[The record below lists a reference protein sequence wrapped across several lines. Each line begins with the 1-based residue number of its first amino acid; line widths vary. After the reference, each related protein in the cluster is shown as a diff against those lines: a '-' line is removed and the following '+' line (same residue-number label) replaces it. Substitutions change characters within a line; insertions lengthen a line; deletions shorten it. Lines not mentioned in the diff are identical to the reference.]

1 MSKHGPI
8 ELFSENNFV
17 RSRLTGTMIARNSEA
32 FRHEREIEFLCS
44 LSPDGLDDILNGF
57 GGKICPHESLTAVL
71 GQVEVDV
78 LRSEIARFRAFSVT

>member
-1 MSKHGPI
+1 MFKQGSI
-8 ELFSENNFV
+8 AFFSENSFV
-17 RSRLTGTMIARNSEA
+17 RSRLTGAMIAKNSEA

-57 GGKICPHESLTAVL
+57 GRNTCLQDSLAAL
-71 GQVEVDV
+71 RRPIELNV